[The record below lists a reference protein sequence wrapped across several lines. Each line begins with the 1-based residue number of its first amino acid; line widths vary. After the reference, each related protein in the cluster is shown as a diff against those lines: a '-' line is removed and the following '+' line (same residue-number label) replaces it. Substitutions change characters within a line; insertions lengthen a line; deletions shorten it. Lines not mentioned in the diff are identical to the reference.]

1 LTVKQPR
8 AEEWASEW
16 TRLIGENVRA
26 LRKARSLSTQKLSD
40 KCAEQ
45 GFPVPRNTIVN
56 LETGR
61 KETLSVQELTVI
73 ALALDA
79 SPVSLLYP
87 LDRPAEIAPGQYRN
101 PFHAGQ
107 WFAGEW
113 DSVVPGPIAASDRL
127 VDPHWQILRDYVSHA
142 DVARRSAAIIESLR
156 GNEKASNTRRNAE
169 LDLQWAL
176 DEMAKE
182 REVLNDAGIVPPD
195 IAGLDD
201 IERRFSR

>member
-1 LTVKQPR
+1 MKQSS
-8 AEEWASEW
+8 AEGWASGW
-16 TRLIGENVRA
+16 TRLIGANVRA

-87 LDRPAEIAPGQYRN
+87 LDQPAEIAPGQHRN
-101 PFHAGQ
+101 PFHAAQ

-113 DSVVPGPIAASDRL
+113 SSVVPGPIAASDRL
-127 VDPHWQILRDYVSHA
+127 VDPYRQTVRDFVSHA

-156 GNEKASNTRRNAE
+156 GNEKASDTRRNAE
-169 LDLQWAL
+169 QDLRWAL
-176 DEMAKE
+176 GEIAKE
-182 REVLNDAGIVPPD
+182 RQVLNDAGIIAPE

-201 IERRFSR
+201 IERSFGQ